1 MQLTVGQGL
10 RHRLNPG
17 WGPGRVLSVEGDHK
31 VTILFIDSGERKI
44 MRTDLGMLE
53 LMAADDPDMVRV
65 ATATFVDP
73 PKVKAKTT
81 KSKSTK
87 SSAPGSFSAAKSLFL
102 ERFPGGFQG
111 ETLFEQER
119 NYKERACDKAL
130 ALLNRAALAP
140 LLEAGDFKTLLETL
154 MSCIRFDVKTGQ
166 IAGWRE
172 LNDLAK
178 AIRNPEAQEPLARAA
193 FDLLHGEAPISARF
207 AAWCDALD
215 RFDIAKWPIATMPL
229 FLCHRDTHLVI
240 KPSVLKAAAE
250 ACGSPLL
257 YDPKPNWSSYDS
269 ALSFARRL
277 MNDLSSLNPRDMI
290 DIHSF
295 MWGIRPLTLTHN
307 SG

>member
-10 RHRLNPG
+10 RHRLHPG
-17 WGPGRVLSVEGDHK
+17 WGPGRVLSVDGDNK
-31 VTILFIDSGERKI
+31 VTILFIDSGERKT
-44 MRTDLGMLE
+44 MRTDLGMLD
-53 LMAADDPDMVRV
+53 LIPADDPDMARV
-65 ATATFVDP
+65 ATATFVELP
-73 PKVKAKTT
+73 KAKPT
-81 KSKSTK
+81 KSRTIKSA
-87 SSAPGSFSAAKSLFL
+87 APGSIGAAKSLFL
-102 ERFPGGFQG
+102 ERYPGGFQG
-111 ETLFEQER
+111 ETLLDQER
-119 NYKERACDKAL
+119 TYKEDACNKA
-130 ALLNRAALAP
+130 AELLNRAALAP
-140 LLEAGDFKTLLETL
+140 LLEAGSFKAFLETL

-172 LNDLAK
+172 LDGLTK

-193 FDLLHGEAPISARF
+193 FDLLHGDAPVSARF
-207 AAWCDALD
+207 AAWCGALD
-215 RFDIAKWPIATMPL
+215 RFDISKWPIATMPL

-240 KPSVLKAAAE
+240 KPSVLNAAAE

-277 MNDLSSLNPRDMI
+277 MDDLSTLNPRDMI